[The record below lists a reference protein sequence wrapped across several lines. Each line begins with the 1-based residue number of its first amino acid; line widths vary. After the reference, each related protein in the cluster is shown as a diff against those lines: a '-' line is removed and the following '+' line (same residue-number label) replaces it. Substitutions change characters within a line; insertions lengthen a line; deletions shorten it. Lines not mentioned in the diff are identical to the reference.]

1 MMILFQVYI
10 SIPGKLIEIEDQQED
25 SSDGDKGNSSKL
37 PKTEGK
43 DSETPTLTFVKQM
56 PTGDIVVKRN
66 YADSSDTIHLRKT
79 IRLSSDAENRSMVQI
94 KQEFIKKGDSENQ
107 ILIPIKLHTSD
118 LVKDIQNTLIVNK
131 NNKTLGDKKHGVHNQ
146 NVSNMNCIRQNIG
159 ESDSNSF
166 LKSRRVNKLDD
177 VMNET
182 SKKFKK
188 NEC

>member
-1 MMILFQVYI
+1 MYHYSLYFL
-10 SIPGKLIEIEDQQED
+10 GKLIETEDQQEEG
-25 SSDGDKGNSSKL
+25 SDGDKGSSSKSQ
-37 PKTEGK
+37 KEAK
-43 DSETPTLTFVKQM
+43 ESETPTLTLVKQM

-146 NVSNMNCIRQNIG
+146 NVSNINCIRQNIG
-159 ESDSNSF
+159 ESDGHHSF

-177 VMNET
+177 ANET
-182 SKKFKK
+182 CKKFKK

>member
-1 MMILFQVYI
+1 
-10 SIPGKLIEIEDQQED
+10 
-25 SSDGDKGNSSKL
+25 
-37 PKTEGK
+37 
-43 DSETPTLTFVKQM
+43 M

-66 YADSSDTIHLRKT
+66 YADSSDTIHLRKA
-79 IRLSSDAENRSMVQI
+79 IRLSSDENRSIQI
-94 KQEFIKKGDSENQ
+94 KPEFIKKSDNENQ

-146 NVSNMNCIRQNIG
+146 NVSNLNCIRQNIG
-159 ESDSNSF
+159 ESDGHSF
-166 LKSRRVNKLDD
+166 LKTRRVNKLDD